1 MTWNN
6 GADRRYAPLGACPA
20 HSGQHA
26 DCPVRRTLREVC
38 YGMQPTASLSR
49 AWRRSDARVPET
61 VVVVLVR
68 SGRSN
73 SGSFCLVGRVAG
85 FRSTERMLVQ
95 GQALRGDQGLGG
107 CASRGRGEDD
117 NAKTLVPDDVA
128 VELEQA

>member
-1 MTWNN
+1 
-6 GADRRYAPLGACPA
+6 
-20 HSGQHA
+20 
-26 DCPVRRTLREVC
+26 
-38 YGMQPTASLSR
+38 
-49 AWRRSDARVPET
+49 
-61 VVVVLVR
+61 VR

-73 SGSFCLVGRVAG
+73 SRSSCPVGRAAG
-85 FRSTERMLVQ
+85 LRSTERVLVQ